1 MGVFIPRR
9 AVFPLW
15 CSRSCPLG
23 APGYCCET
31 GTCQSNQAHVL
42 APSFMDKHPCT
53 FFLPNGTS
61 HTDAHSLSN
70 WSWEPRQLNLGMQKY
85 TNPLHAISELRHQL
99 GTTSLVKMSRLVFLR
114 FHIQGFTIIF
124 KYYKMQYFC
133 LLCLNL
139 PV

>member
-1 MGVFIPRR
+1 MCMGVFIPRR
-9 AVFPLW
+9 AVFPPW

-23 APGYCCET
+23 APGYRCET

-70 WSWEPRQLNLGMQKY
+70 WSWEPRRLNLGMQKY
-85 TNPLHAISELRHQL
+85 TNPLHAISELRQL
-99 GTTSLVKMSRLVFLR
+99 GTPAWLKCPGWCFLD
-114 FHIQGFTIIF
+114 FIF
-124 KYYKMQYFC
+124 KP
-133 LLCLNL
+133 LLLFLNTIKCNIS
-139 PV
+139 VCSA